1 MQHPTP
7 DTGFSPSWFL
17 PPGEN
22 TSALTKLTAWPA
34 ARLWAHLMRARVFIA
49 TVLLLLQVFVFLQG
63 GSKQWLVALCTVYL
77 LGTVAAL
84 IWARPP
90 SPLSIWS
97 PRWAM
102 TLWLDLAVFALLQW
116 FQQGGINYTPLFALP
131 VLLASILG
139 PMVLAL
145 GSAAMAALALLG
157 EAWFSSLQN
166 PAVSASRFLQA
177 GLTGTGLF
185 LVALLANQ
193 LSLRLAREQVLA
205 SSSHAAAR
213 TQTEVNELIV
223 KGLNEGILVLDAHG
237 HVWHANPAARTMLGL
252 PEDRPGGDTKPI
264 TASPSWPML
273 REWTRQCFWLRQ
285 GLEQELTVDQGHGV
299 LRRLHARALLT
310 PPHDD
315 DQEEMCVIFLKD
327 LREIEARVRTEKLAA
342 MGRMSAA
349 VAHEIRNPLA
359 AIAQANALLAEDGP
373 APSQQPLIQMIG
385 QNARRLSRTVDDIL
399 NLIRLEPRPEAHAQT
414 TIVLDETVREH
425 LNDWLQQHPQ
435 DERLT
440 SDLHSATTRVHFDSE
455 HLRRV
460 LVNLLDNANLHASQ
474 TAGAIQVLTDTR
486 PDGRATLLVWSEGAP
501 LEAGVH
507 QHLFEPFFSSSSRS
521 SGLGLYISR
530 ELCDRY
536 RAELTYERQ
545 ERQGRQGNAFRVCIP
560 AWQPAS
566 LET

>member
-1 MQHPTP
+1 MQNPAP
-7 DTGFSPSWFL
+7 DTEFSPSWFL
-17 PPGEN
+17 PPGES
-22 TSALTKLTAWPA
+22 TSALSKLTAWPA
-34 ARLWAHLMRARVFIA
+34 TRLWTQLMRARVFIA
-49 TVLLLLQVFVFLQG
+49 IVLLLLQVFVYLQG
-63 GSKQWLVALCTVYL
+63 GTRQWPVALCTVYL

-97 PRWAM
+97 PRWAI
-102 TLWLDLAVFALLQW
+102 TLWLDLAVFGLLQW

-145 GSAAMAALALLG
+145 GSAAMATLLLLG
-157 EAWFSSLQN
+157 EAWSSSLQN

-252 PEDRPGGDTKPI
+252 SDRPGGDTKPI
-264 TASPSWPML
+264 TETPSWPLL
-273 REWTRQCFWLRQ
+273 REWTRQCFWQGQ

-299 LRRLHARALLT
+299 LRKLHARALLT
-310 PPHDD
+310 PSHDD
-315 DQEEMCVIFLKD
+315 DQEEMCVVFLKD

-359 AIAQANALLAEDGP
+359 AIAQANALLAEDDL
-373 APSQQPLIQMIG
+373 APSQQHLIHMIG
-385 QNARRLSRTVDDIL
+385 QNAQRLSRTVNDIL
-399 NLIRLEPRPEAHAQT
+399 NLIRVEPLDAHAENT
-414 TIVLDETVREH
+414 TVLDETVREH

-435 DERLT
+435 GERLT
-440 SDLHSATTRVHFDSE
+440 ADLRSAPTRVHFDPD

-460 LVNLLDNANLHASQ
+460 LVNLLDNANLHATQ
-474 TAGAIQVLTDTR
+474 VPGAIQILTHTQD
-486 PDGRATLLVWSEGAP
+486 DGRTTLLVWSEGAP
-501 LEAGVH
+501 LEGGVR

-545 ERQGRQGNAFRVCIP
+545 ERQGRQGNAFLVCMP
-560 AWQPAS
+560 TWQPS
-566 LET
+566 SPEP

>member
-1 MQHPTP
+1 VQHPPP

-17 PPGEN
+17 PPGEDAPSH
-22 TSALTKLTAWPA
+22 TRPTAWPA

-49 TVLLLLQVFVFLQG
+49 SVLLLLQVFVFLQG
-63 GSKQWLVALCTVYL
+63 GSRQWLVALCTVYL

-102 TLWLDLAVFALLQW
+102 TLWLDLAVFGLLQW

-139 PMVLAL
+139 PMLLAL
-145 GSAAMAALALLG
+145 GSAAMAALLLLG
-157 EAWFSSLQN
+157 EAWSSSLQN

-237 HVWHANPAARTMLGL
+237 HVWHANPAACAMLGL
-252 PEDRPGGDTKPI
+252 PDRPGGDTKPI
-264 TASPSWPML
+264 TETPSWPML
-273 REWTRQCFWLRQ
+273 REWTRQCFWLGQ

-299 LRRLHARALLT
+299 LRKLHARALLT

-315 DQEEMCVIFLKD
+315 GREEMCVVFLKD
-327 LREIEARVRTEKLAA
+327 LREVEARVRTEKLAA

-359 AIAQANALLAEDGP
+359 AIAQANALLAEDDP
-373 APSQQPLIQMIG
+373 QPRQQHLIHMIG
-385 QNARRLSRTVDDIL
+385 QNAQRLSRTVDDIL
-399 NLIRLEPRPEAHAQT
+399 NLIRVEPRLDAHASDT
-414 TIVLDETVREH
+414 TVLDDTVREH
-425 LNDWLQQHPQ
+425 LNDWLRQNPQ
-435 DERLT
+435 GERLAI
-440 SDLHSATTRVHFDSE
+440 DLHSAPARVHFDAE

-460 LVNLLDNANLHASQ
+460 LVNLLDNASFHATQ
-474 TAGAIQVLTDTR
+474 APGAIQIATR
-486 PDGRATLLVWSEGAP
+486 SEDDGRTTLLVWSEGAP
-501 LEAGVH
+501 LDGGVR
-507 QHLFEPFFSSSSRS
+507 QHLFEPFFSSNSRS
-521 SGLGLYISR
+521 SGLGLYICR

-536 RAELTYERQ
+536 RAEITYARQ
-545 ERQGRQGNAFRVCIP
+545 ERHGRQGNAFLVHMPTWRPSSP
-560 AWQPAS
+560 AP
-566 LET
+566 